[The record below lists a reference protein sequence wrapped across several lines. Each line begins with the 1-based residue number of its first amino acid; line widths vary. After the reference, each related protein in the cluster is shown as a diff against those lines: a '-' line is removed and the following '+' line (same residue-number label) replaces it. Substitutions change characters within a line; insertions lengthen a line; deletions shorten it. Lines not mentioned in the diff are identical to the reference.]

1 VYVVVWSVI
10 RTFETE
16 EKKLQVTEWT
26 GKMVGRYAQLW
37 TVCRLNRNIAGRRR
51 RWYLLPC
58 DVVTANVLE
67 VPAAS
72 IFRIKV
78 QIDAVCFSKT
88 LVST

>member
-1 VYVVVWSVI
+1 MYVVVWSVI
-10 RTFETE
+10 RTFKTE

-26 GKMVGRYAQLW
+26 GMIVGCYAQLW
-37 TVCRLNRNIAGRRR
+37 TVCRLNRDIAGRRR
-51 RWYLLPC
+51 TWYLLHC
-58 DVVTANVLE
+58 DIVTANVLE

-72 IFRIKV
+72 IFRIRV